1 MNRVVFSLYLYL
13 IEFIMNKWI
22 TYLFLVVI
30 SGITMLNYAGCSK
43 EDWKPYLKGNMV
55 GYVVLFDEFGNNL
68 DNHSG
73 VKVTAIGLDRNYTA
87 WSDAAGRFEIADLP
101 TGTYEIHMEKEGFG
115 AYKQCGVKHLG
126 GQPTILS
133 SEGCHFYL
141 LCQVSTASIQQ
152 LRFEHDTIWADIHY
166 TASGPDYI
174 NLVMFFSN
182 TSGFTSSDAFFVIT
196 STLLKSGSSYIGTMN
211 PSFLP
216 FPAASQ
222 VYFRASVYTYVSGV
236 EVETH
241 FFPGTGTYYDIE
253 KQCRIYPNASLES
266 NQYEFTMP

>member
-1 MNRVVFSLYLYL
+1 MH
-13 IEFIMNKWI
+13 KWI
-22 TYLFLVVI
+22 IYFLLSSFLFLW
-30 SGITMLNYAGCSK
+30 SGCSK

-55 GYVVLFDEFGNNL
+55 GYVVLFDEFGNKMD
-68 DNHSG
+68 DNG
-73 VKVTAIGLDRNYTA
+73 EVKVTAIGLDRSYTA
-87 WSDAAGRFEIADLP
+87 YSGAAGRFEIADMP

-115 AYKQCGVKHLG
+115 TYKQYGVKHLG
-126 GQPTILS
+126 GQSTILS
-133 SEGCHFYL
+133 VEGCNFYL
-141 LCQVSTASIQQ
+141 LCKISSASIQQ
-152 LRFEHDTIWADIHY
+152 LRFEHDTVWADIQY
-166 TASGPDYI
+166 TTSGPDYI

-182 TSGFTSSDAFFVIT
+182 TAGFASSDAVFVT
-196 STLLKSGSSYIGTMN
+196 TCTLLKSGSFYIGTIN

-236 EVETH
+236 EVESH

-253 KQCRIYPNASLES
+253 KQCRIYPNASPES